1 MVMYTENKKDVFF
14 IKAIIFD
21 FDGTLA
27 DTLPVCFLAFESVF
41 EKFDNREVTSE
52 EIKAMFGPSETGII
66 RDNLKNNNYDEAIEL
81 YYEIYRDRH
90 ENLVQNNEDIN
101 TLLKRLKTNGYK
113 LGIVTGKARRSLD
126 ISLDCLGLD
135 NFFDVIITG
144 DDVEFP
150 KPHPEGI
157 NKALDYLDVLPNEAV
172 FLGDSDA
179 DIMAGKQAN
188 VLTIGVHWL
197 PNYQTIDFNVQPDE
211 VYSSINELI
220 ASFSEKR
227 LIGFEV

>member
-157 NKALDYLDVLPNEAV
+157 NKALDHLDVLPNEAV

>member
-1 MVMYTENKKDVFF
+1 MIV
-14 IKAIIFD
+14 IKAVIFD

-41 EKFDNREVTSE
+41 KKFDNRDVTSE

-66 RDNLKNNNYDEAIEL
+66 RENLKNKNYNEAIEL
-81 YYEIYRDRH
+81 YYEIYKERH
-90 ENLVQNNEDIN
+90 KNIVQNNEDVN
-101 TLLKRLKTNGYK
+101 ALLRLLKTKGYK

-126 ISLDCLGLD
+126 ISLDCLGLH
-135 NFFDVIITG
+135 NYFDVMITG

-157 NKALDYLDVLPNEAV
+157 FKALNYLDVLPNEAV

-197 PNYQTIDFNVQPDE
+197 PNYQTINFNVQPDE

-220 ASFSEKR
+220 DTFTEK
-227 LIGFEV
+227 GSG

>member
-1 MVMYTENKKDVFF
+1 MYTEKKEDVIV
-14 IKAIIFD
+14 IKAVIFD

-41 EKFDNREVTSE
+41 KKFDNKEVTSE

-66 RDNLKNNNYDEAIEL
+66 RENLKNNNYDEAIEL
-81 YYEIYRDRH
+81 YYEVYRERH
-90 ENLVQNNEDIN
+90 ENIVQNNDDIN
-101 TLLKRLKTNGYK
+101 TLLKLLKTNGYK

-126 ISLDCLGLD
+126 ISLDCLGL
-135 NFFDVIITG
+135 NYFFDVIITG

-157 NKALDYLDVLPNEAV
+157 YKALEYLDVLPNEAV

-197 PNYQTIDFNVQPDE
+197 PNYQTIDFNVKPDE

-220 ASFSEKR
+220 ESFSEKS
-227 LIGFEV
+227 LNGFKV